1 LKADIRKK
9 IKKPEERHD
18 TIDQEAYTELAKEEI
33 GKYKECLLCV
43 LDENRIT
50 VLANMGYPLE
60 YVRKTVQENE
70 ANYCLSGY
78 YLLGID

>member
-1 LKADIRKK
+1 M
-9 IKKPEERHD
+9 
-18 TIDQEAYTELAKEEI
+18 
-33 GKYKECLLCV
+33 KYLSCV